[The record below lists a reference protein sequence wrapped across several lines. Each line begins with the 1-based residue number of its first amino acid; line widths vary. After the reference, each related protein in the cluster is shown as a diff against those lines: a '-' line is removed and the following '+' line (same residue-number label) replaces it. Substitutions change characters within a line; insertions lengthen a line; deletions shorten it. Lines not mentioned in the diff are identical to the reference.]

1 MADTSALEKKYLS
14 DRVHNVQESKT
25 LQITGKAK
33 KMKDEGHDVV
43 SLSAGEPDFPTPSY
57 VCEEAIKAINEGFTK
72 YTINTGIIELRKAIS
87 EKFLNENNLKYAPD
101 QIIVSSGGKQSLSNL
116 FLAMLNPNDEVVLQA
131 PYWVSYPEMAHLADA
146 VPVIIKTDISTDF
159 KMTPEQVRN
168 ALTDKTKLFIFS
180 SPSNPTGTVYTED
193 EIRAI
198 MDVLKDFPNVYIIS
212 DEIYEHLI
220 YGDVKHF
227 SPAQI
232 EGLYDRVIT
241 VNGVSKAYSMT
252 GWRIGYAAGPKWI
265 IDAAAKIQSQT
276 TSNPASISQRASV
289 AALKG
294 GLDEVNKMKAA
305 FETRRDFMYE
315 QLNSIEGLKV
325 NKPDGAFYM
334 LVSVEGLLGKEMGGM
349 TINSSVEF
357 AEYLLNKYYLATVPG
372 EAFGA
377 DGYLRLSYADSMEN
391 LTKAVDRMK
400 KAINN

>member
-1 MADTSALEKKYLS
+1 
-14 DRVHNVQESKT
+14 
-25 LQITGKAK
+25 
-33 KMKDEGHDVV
+33 
-43 SLSAGEPDFPTPSY
+43 
-57 VCEEAIKAINEGFTK
+57 
-72 YTINTGIIELRKAIS
+72 
-87 EKFLNENNLKYAPD
+87 
-101 QIIVSSGGKQSLSNL
+101 
-116 FLAMLNPNDEVVLQA
+116 
-131 PYWVSYPEMAHLADA
+131 
-146 VPVIIKTDISTDF
+146 VIIKTDISTDF
-159 KMTPEQVRN
+159 KMTPEQVRS

-220 YGDVKHF
+220 YGEVKHF